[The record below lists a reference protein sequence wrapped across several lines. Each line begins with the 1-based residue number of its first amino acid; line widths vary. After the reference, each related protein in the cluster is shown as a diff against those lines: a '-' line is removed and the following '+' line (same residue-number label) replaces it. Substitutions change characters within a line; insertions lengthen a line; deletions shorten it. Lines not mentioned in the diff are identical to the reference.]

1 MTGFCVV
8 LTTTDGDDH
17 AERIV
22 DAVLHAKLAA
32 CLQLMPIKSCY
43 VWQGRIA
50 RDNEVLILIKA
61 RASDY
66 DDLAACIRAAH
77 TYEVPEIVRL
87 DIAAGEKPY
96 LDWIGA
102 VTRYGSAPIAA
113 RSLLSRWPSRPVHV

>member
-1 MTGFCVV
+1 MTGFCIV
-8 LTTTDGDDH
+8 LTTSDSDDH

-22 DAVLHAKLAA
+22 EAVLQAKLAA
-32 CLQLMPIKSCY
+32 CLQLMPIRSRY
-43 VWQGRIA
+43 VWEGKIA

-61 RASDY
+61 KSADY

-87 DIAAGEKPY
+87 EIEAGAQSY

-102 VTRYGSAPIAA
+102 VTR
-113 RSLLSRWPSRPVHV
+113 

>member
-8 LTTTDGDDH
+8 LTTTDSEEH

-22 DAVLHAKLAA
+22 DAVLEAKLAA

-43 VWQGRIA
+43 VWDDKIA
-50 RDNEVLILIKA
+50 RDKELLMLIKA
-61 RASDY
+61 KSADY

-87 DIAAGEKPY
+87 DIAAGERSY
-96 LDWIGA
+96 LDWIAA
-102 VTRYGSAPIAA
+102 VTR
-113 RSLLSRWPSRPVHV
+113 

>member
-8 LTTTDGDDH
+8 VTTTDSEEH

-22 DAVLHAKLAA
+22 DAVLEARLAA

-43 VWQGRIA
+43 VWEGRIA
-50 RDNEVLILIKA
+50 RDNEVLMLIKA
-61 RASDY
+61 KSTDY
-66 DDLAACIRAAH
+66 DALAACIRTAH

-87 DIAAGEKPY
+87 DIAAGDKPY

-102 VTRYGSAPIAA
+102 VTR
-113 RSLLSRWPSRPVHV
+113 